1 MAEQMLDPVFGYREK
16 IRVTMM
22 PGMAA
27 GVVGGRRQKAV
38 GQAHPP
44 FRLPFQTN
52 AVARSAM
59 RCVKDLAI
67 GNQICI
73 AWPLSPLSGR

>member
-1 MAEQMLDPVFGYREK
+1 MAKQMLDPVFGYREK

-27 GVVGGRRQKAV
+27 GVVGGRRQKTV